1 MKKICFGSIFT
12 LLCQMKKGGN
22 QETLYSRLVTPYDES
37 GCPPDKGSVSIRKS
51 GTDDLPDTEK
61 NYFTD
66 TTRPIEEII
75 MFYRTGLE
83 KALKSK
89 EYKSAFVVAIQ
100 DILRDDPIAPDTI
113 IGSEGYT
120 KQLILDNNTFDF
132 YVLIANL
139 MKYCSAIE
147 NDNCN
152 ENVKE
157 ISKSFLD
164 DRLTLGKK
172 IHIQDEILNAVIKE
186 NLDLTVDAATFSR
199 VFTEINPDKYSLA
212 LLNPNRIKIFKL
224 RIGSKEF
231 EKDDICSFIIDNISF
246 YVYSRTKRQD
256 IISKHNAS
264 SLSIRAI
271 QELKRSNAYK
281 NAKETFCE
289 MMLYSF
295 MESSMHA
302 PKILSGF
309 EVKES
314 GTSIKKSAGI
324 YLLPAGGIS
333 NNNQIVFG
341 CSQAHDNLHDAI
353 DDVLNQAINIKNN
366 RSNEIQLLD
375 PSVLRANLT
384 PETTDYVRD
393 IIRPTRSADM
403 EADDAFGIFVSY
415 SIDIPNKDSLSLVD
429 YRKAVETQMDVDI
442 VAQLLHIKEKIEE
455 LGLKDHSFYLFVLP
469 LDSVESDTST
479 IMDFSAG
486 GV

>member
-1 MKKICFGSIFT
+1 MKKICFGSVFT
-12 LLCQMKKGGN
+12 LLCQMKKGCN
-22 QETLYSRLVTPYDES
+22 QETLYGRLVTPYDES
-37 GCPPDKGSVSIRKS
+37 GCPHDKGSVGNRKS
-51 GTDDLPDTEK
+51 GKYDFPEK
-61 NYFTD
+61 DYFTD

-75 MFYRTGLE
+75 MLYRTGLE
-83 KALKSK
+83 KTLKSK

-100 DILRDDPIAPDTI
+100 DILRDDPIAPDTA

-120 KQLILDNNTFDF
+120 KRLILDKNTFDF

-147 NDNCN
+147 NAYSE

-157 ISKSFLD
+157 ISKSFLA
-164 DRLTLGKK
+164 DRITRGQK
-172 IHIQDEILNAVIKE
+172 IHIQDEVLNAVEKE
-186 NLDLTVDAATFSR
+186 KLDLTIDAATFSR

-224 RIGSKEF
+224 RIGTKEF
-231 EKDDICSFIIDNISF
+231 DKADICGFILDNISF

-256 IISKHNAS
+256 IESKHNVRT
-264 SLSIRAI
+264 LSFRAVN
-271 QELKRSNAYK
+271 ELKRSAAYK
-281 NAKETFCE
+281 TAKETFCE

-309 EVKES
+309 EVRES
-314 GTSIKKSAGI
+314 GTAIKKSAGI

-341 CSQAHDNLHDAI
+341 CSQAHDKLMDAI
-353 DDVLNQAINIKNN
+353 DDVLNQALSIKNN
-366 RSNEIQLLD
+366 KANEIQLLD

-384 PETTDYVRD
+384 PEATEYVRD
-393 IIRPTRSADM
+393 IIRPTRSTDM

-415 SIDIPNKDSLSLVD
+415 SINVPNRDTLSLVD
-429 YRKAVETQMDVDI
+429 YRKAVEAQMDVDI
-442 VAQLLHIKEKIEE
+442 VAQLPHIKEKIEE

-486 GV
+486 GI

>member
-1 MKKICFGSIFT
+1 MKKLCFGSVFT

-22 QETLYSRLVTPYDES
+22 QQTLYSLLVTPYDS
-37 GCPPDKGSVSIRKS
+37 SDYVPDKGSVGSRKI
-51 GTDDLPDTEK
+51 GEEDLPTVEK
-61 NYFTD
+61 GYFTD

-75 MFYRTGLE
+75 MLYRTGLE
-83 KALKSK
+83 KALKGK

-100 DILRDDPIAPDTI
+100 DILRDDQISPDTV

-139 MKYCSAIE
+139 MKYCSVIE
-147 NDNCN
+147 NANCK
-152 ENVKE
+152 ESVSE
-157 ISKSFLD
+157 ISKSLLD
-164 DRLTLGKK
+164 DSLGLGKK
-172 IHIQDEILNAVIKE
+172 IHIQDEVLNAVQKE
-186 NLDLTVDAATFSR
+186 KLDLTIDAATFSR

-224 RIGSKEF
+224 RIGTKEF
-231 EKDDICSFIIDNISF
+231 DKADICGFILDNISF

-256 IISKHNAS
+256 IESKHNVRT
-264 SLSIRAI
+264 LSFRAI
-271 QELKRSNAYK
+271 NELKRSTAYK
-281 NAKETFCE
+281 TAKETFCE

-309 EVKES
+309 EVRES
-314 GTSIKKSAGI
+314 GTSIKRSAGI
-324 YLLPAGGIS
+324 YLLPAGDIS

-341 CSQAHDNLHDAI
+341 CSQAHDNLQDAI
-353 DDVLNQAINIKNN
+353 DDVLNQALSIKNN
-366 RSNEIQLLD
+366 KANEIQLLD

-384 PETTDYVRD
+384 AEATEYVRD

-415 SIDIPNKDSLSLVD
+415 SIDIPNKDALSLVD
-429 YRKAVETQMDVDI
+429 YRKAAEAQMDVDI
-442 VAQLLHIKEKIEE
+442 VAQLPHIKEKIEE